1 MSEEEEQSKVVRR
14 GPFYAPRPLTEKEKK
29 EKELKRKINRKLLD
43 KMFKDGSFDRATQ
56 IIAMMISYVS
66 FPLAKFYLWRSQM
79 FNFMLVGASGCI
91 LGWLLFNI
99 FRPLLF
105 FEFLAWVVATLCVFM
120 WNYTWNKVWSLNAFA
135 QLNFMKRAQLQ
146 EMRERID
153 EILRSKKHENLNN
166 NRSSS
171 E

>member
-14 GPFYAPRPLTEKEKK
+14 GPFYMPRPLTEKERK
-29 EKELKRKINRKLLD
+29 ERDLRKRANRKLLERMMNAGSYD
-43 KMFKDGSFDRATQ
+43 KATRLVA
-56 IIAMMISYVS
+56 IIISYVS

-99 FRPLLF
+99 FRLILV
-105 FEFLAWVVATLCVFM
+105 FEFLAWVVTTLCVFM

-135 QLNFMKRAQLQ
+135 QLNSMKIAKLE
-146 EMRERID
+146 EMQERIA
-153 EILRSKKHENLNN
+153 EILERKE
-166 NRSSS
+166 S
-171 E
+171 ESQRDNSP

>member
-1 MSEEEEQSKVVRR
+1 MGDEEERSKVVRH
-14 GPFYAPRPLTEKEKK
+14 GPFYAPRPLTDKEKK
-29 EKELKRKINRKLLD
+29 ERDLKRKINRELLY

-56 IIAMMISYVS
+56 IIAVIISYVS

-99 FRPLLF
+99 FRPFLV
-105 FEFLAWVVATLCVFM
+105 FEFLAWVVTTLCVFM

-135 QLNFMKRAQLQ
+135 QLNFMKKARLQ
-146 EMRERID
+146 EMQERIG
-153 EILRSKKHENLNN
+153 EILERRENEGQRDN
-166 NRSSS
+166 SA
-171 E
+171 